1 MFGQITW
8 NWRYFFTFRALNQVW
23 GCLSHFHFHFPF
35 FVCPSSSMHLQVF
48 GQITWNWQYLF
59 TFLALFQFL
68 FLLCWKSRHY
78 SYLKLVGGGFE
89 STWHTTRDSS
99 PLATPTACPWLK
111 HTGASRIKIFPT
123 WEEKWFVILHW
134 TISETTLLFPEPS
147 LLVAWQ
153 EYSPQREIS
162 IQNLFHQSH
171 YFVRNL

>member
-1 MFGQITW
+1 MSR
-8 NWRYFFTFRALNQVW
+8 N
-23 GCLSHFHFHFPF
+23 
-35 FVCPSSSMHLQVF
+35 
-48 GQITWNWQYLF
+48 
-59 TFLALFQFL
+59 LALSSEHIGQHSECRHWRHLMPGCFLVLWKCWTAIWNGYNELTSITANACFSKLNLVSAFQFW
-68 FLLCWKSRHY
+68 FLLCWKSRCY

-153 EYSPQREIS
+153 EYSPQREMS